1 MMYTAPP
8 NEGYTIFRLD
18 YNISAIFEQVEQFN
32 QWSESLS
39 DSRTKGWW
47 MVNSG
52 LTTLTITICYLLIV
66 WLTPRYMQKRSAYN
80 LKYILIIYNVIMIL
94 VNVFIFTELLLMAIK
109 LNYSWMCQPITYVNP
124 EAELRIAVAV
134 WLFYLTNFFE
144 LLDTIFFMLRKKNN
158 QLSFLHVYHHSTMF
172 VFSWIGTK
180 YVPGGS
186 AFLPILINSFVH
198 IIMYLYYTLAAM
210 HCTKIMKY
218 KKFVTIIQLAQ
229 FTFAL
234 PLGINAIHSGCK
246 WPLWMKYLLVFYM
259 FTMLV
264 LFGDFY
270 KKNYIKKIRKDEEEV
285 GQCLKKL

>member
-180 YVPGGS
+180 YVP
-186 AFLPILINSFVH
+186 
-198 IIMYLYYTLAAM
+198 AAM